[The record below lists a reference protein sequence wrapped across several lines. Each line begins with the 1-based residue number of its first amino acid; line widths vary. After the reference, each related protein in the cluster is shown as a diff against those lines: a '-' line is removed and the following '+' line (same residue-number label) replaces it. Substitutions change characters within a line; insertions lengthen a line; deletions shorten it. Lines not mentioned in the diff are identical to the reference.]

1 MVIGIHISLAVYH
14 DGYFD
19 GSRLGFACLVA
30 DAVGIFWLILGFFL
44 FNNTSYTKLL
54 KKTAIHIGVPAL
66 LFNLFAF
73 YFGEWIVEGVSLKE
87 SMLHSMHEY
96 ADVLRGF
103 LRWNSPVKYG
113 GHLWYINVYLLII
126 FVYPVL
132 KATIQYLDEK
142 IERQKTFLIITF
154 AAFVVNDIVKNDLF
168 QFSHHSINALFPAAI
183 IAMWGHIIYK
193 HKETLAAK
201 KNIIGAVLVFIV
213 LNIIRLFL
221 QLHFYN
227 VGAGD
232 SLLFWYSSIGVVCAS
247 CVVIF
252 SFCLKD
258 VIAGKAIVQNAV
270 SVLADHTFNIYL
282 VHFFVIYILERLN
295 FQEWLYHR
303 TQFEWVY
310 MILLICVVFSGSIMI
325 SVCLKRVRYLIQKK
339 IKKS

>member
-1 MVIGIHISLAVYH
+1 MVIGIHISLGIYH

-54 KKTAIHIGVPAL
+54 KKTAIHIGVPT
-66 LFNLFAF
+66 FIFSLFAF
-73 YFGEWIVEGVSLKE
+73 CFGEWIVEGVSLKE
-87 SMLHSMHEY
+87 SILHSMNEY
-96 ADVLRGF
+96 ADVLRNL

-113 GHLWYINVYLLII
+113 GHLWYIYVYLLII

-142 IERQKTFLIITF
+142 IERQKIFLIITF
-154 AAFVVNDIVKNDLF
+154 AAFIINDIVKNDLF

-193 HKETLAAK
+193 HRETLAAK
-201 KNIIGAVLVFIV
+201 KNIIGTVLVFV
-213 LNIIRLFL
+213 TLNIIRVFL
-221 QLHFYN
+221 QLHFYT

-258 VIAGKAIVQNAV
+258 VIARKGIIQNV
-270 SVLADHTFNIYL
+270 ISVLADHTFNIYL
-282 VHFFVIYILERLN
+282 VHYFVIYILNRLN
-295 FQEWLYHR
+295 FQEWLYHW
-303 TQFEWVY
+303 TQLEWVY
-310 MILLICVVFSGSIMI
+310 MILLVCVVFSVSFMI
-325 SVCLKRVRYLIQKK
+325 SVCLKRACRLIQKK
-339 IKKS
+339 NK